1 MADALR
7 RTYFVLL
14 IPAILGFMGISGA
27 KALGLIHIDQITFM
41 ELFAPLLLV
50 LSVIFALGLPVF
62 FRALFAHKV
71 REQKRVS
78 EADLLRF
85 ECTFLYIALVTPYLA
100 LIGYLLEFPRF
111 HLAGSVL
118 MALYAVY
125 YYFPSQRRIRFEKRI
140 FRVQ

>member
-1 MADALR
+1 MADVLR

-14 IPAILGFMGISGA
+14 MPAILGFIVISGF
-27 KALGLIHIDQITFM
+27 KALDLIPIDQVGFM
-41 ELFAPLLLV
+41 ELLAPLLLV

-62 FRALFAHKV
+62 FRALFAH
-71 REQKRVS
+71 RARGQKSVS

-85 ECTFLYIALVTPYLA
+85 ERTFLYIALVTPYLS
-100 LIGYLLEFPRF
+100 LIGYLFEFPRF

-118 MALYAVY
+118 MSLYAVY

-140 FRVQ
+140 FRVK

>member
-7 RTYFVLL
+7 RAYFALL
-14 IPAILGFMGISGA
+14 IPAILGFIVISGF
-27 KALGLIHIDQITFM
+27 KALGLIPIGQVGFM
-41 ELFAPLLLV
+41 ELLAPLLLV
-50 LSVIFALGLPVF
+50 LSVAFALGLPVF
-62 FRALFAHKV
+62 FRALFAHRV
-71 REQKRVS
+71 RKEKSVS

-85 ECTFLYIALVTPYLA
+85 ERTFLYIALVTPYLT

-118 MALYAVY
+118 MSLYAVY

-140 FRVQ
+140 FRVK

>member
-1 MADALR
+1 MAEALR
-7 RTYFVLL
+7 RTYFAILT
-14 IPAILGFMGISGA
+14 PAILGFIVVSGF
-27 KALGLIHIDQITFM
+27 KALGLIPIDQIGYM
-41 ELFAPLLLV
+41 KLLAPLLLV
-50 LSVIFALGLPVF
+50 LSVIFAVALPVF
-62 FRALFAHKV
+62 FRALFAHRV
-71 REQKRVS
+71 REQKSVS

-85 ECTFLYIALVTPYLA
+85 ERTFLYIALVTPYLT

-118 MALYAVY
+118 MTLYAVY

>member
-7 RTYFVLL
+7 RTYFALL
-14 IPAILGFMGISGA
+14 IPAILGFIVISGF
-27 KALGLIHIDQITFM
+27 KALDLILIGQVGFM
-41 ELFAPLLLV
+41 ELLAPLLLV
-50 LSVIFALGLPVF
+50 LSVIFAVGLPVF
-62 FRALFAHKV
+62 FRALFAHRV
-71 REQKRVS
+71 REQKSVS

-85 ECTFLYIALVTPYLA
+85 ERTFLYIALVTPYLT

-118 MALYAVY
+118 MTLYAVY

>member
-14 IPAILGFMGISGA
+14 IPAILGFIGISGA
-27 KALGLIHIDQITFM
+27 KALNLIHIDQITFM
-41 ELFAPLLLV
+41 ELLAPLLLV

-62 FRALFAHKV
+62 FRAFFAHRV
-71 REQKRVS
+71 REQKSVS

-85 ECTFLYIALVTPYLA
+85 ERTFLYIALGTPYLA

-125 YYFPSQRRIRFEKRI
+125 YYYPSERRINFEKRI
-140 FRVQ
+140 FRVR

>member
-27 KALGLIHIDQITFM
+27 KALNLIHIYQVTFM
-41 ELFAPLLLV
+41 ELLAPLLLV

-62 FRALFAHKV
+62 FRSFFAHKV

-85 ECTFLYIALVTPYLA
+85 ECTFLYIALVTPYLS
-100 LIGYLLEFPRF
+100 LIGYLLKFPRF

>member
-14 IPAILGFMGISGA
+14 IPAILGFIGISGA
-27 KALGLIHIDQITFM
+27 KALNLIHIDQITFM
-41 ELFAPLLLV
+41 ELLAPLLLV
-50 LSVIFALGLPVF
+50 LSVILALGLPVF
-62 FRALFAHKV
+62 FRALFAHRV
-71 REQKRVS
+71 REQKSVS

-85 ECTFLYIALVTPYLA
+85 ERMFLYIALVTPYLA

-125 YYFPSQRRIRFEKRI
+125 YYYPSERRINFEKRI
-140 FRVQ
+140 FRVR

>member
-1 MADALR
+1 MADVLR

-14 IPAILGFMGISGA
+14 IPAILGFIGISGA
-27 KALGLIHIDQITFM
+27 KALNLIHIDQVTFM
-41 ELFAPLLLV
+41 ELLAPLLLV
-50 LSVIFALGLPVF
+50 LSVTFALGLPVF
-62 FRALFAHKV
+62 FRALFAHRV
-71 REQKRVS
+71 REQKSVS

-85 ECTFLYIALVTPYLA
+85 ERTFLYIALVTPYLA